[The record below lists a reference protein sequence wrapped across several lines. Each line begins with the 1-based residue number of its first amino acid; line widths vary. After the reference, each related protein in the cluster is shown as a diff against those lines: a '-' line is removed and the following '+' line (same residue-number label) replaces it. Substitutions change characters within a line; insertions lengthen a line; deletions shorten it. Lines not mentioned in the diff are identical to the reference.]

1 MPNIRAGIPD
11 MFNLTAIRSE
21 EDYARV
27 IAEIEKLIDVDPQ
40 TGTPEANQLE
50 LLTLVANAYEAKA
63 FPSNIP
69 DAVEAIKF
77 RMEQE
82 RLSPRDLIP
91 YIGSRSKVSE
101 ILSRKRQLTL
111 AMVRSLHD
119 RLHIPAKALIKQAE
133 LLPLEADEPDWSR
146 FPVRDMAARGWID
159 GSISALQ
166 QFFSQLSRP
175 VEAEVLC
182 RRTIHIR
189 SARKMDVYALKAW
202 TARIII
208 EANKAKLPKF
218 VEGSVTS
225 TFMTQVARLSA
236 RTDGPKAAQKFLLN
250 HGIAVVIEPHLP
262 HTYLDGAAILIVKGR
277 PIIGIT
283 IRHDRLDNF
292 WFTLLHEL
300 AHLSLH
306 SELQEKQFIDD
317 LDIDPKND
325 QIESEADR
333 LAGVT
338 LIPPAHWNKSPASKV
353 RSPAAASHL
362 AKELGIHPAIVAG
375 RMRHH
380 WKAFRLLNSV
390 VGHREVRK
398 WFPEVNWTN

>member
-1 MPNIRAGIPD
+1 
-11 MFNLTAIRSE
+11 MFHLTAIKSE

-27 IAEIEKLIDVDPQ
+27 LAEIDNFIEVDPNL
-40 TGTPEANQLE
+40 GTPEANQLE
-50 LLTLVANAYEAKA
+50 LLTLVANAYEAKT
-63 FPSNIP
+63 FPSDIP

-77 RMEQE
+77 RMEQQG
-82 RLSPRDLIP
+82 LSPRDLIP

-101 ILSRKRQLTL
+101 ILSRKRPLTL
-111 AMVRSLHD
+111 TMVRSLHD
-119 RLHIPAKALIKQAE
+119 RLHIPAKALIQQAE
-133 LLPLEADEPDWSR
+133 LLPLAVDEPDWSR

-159 GSISALQ
+159 GSLSALQ
-166 QFFSQLSRP
+166 NFFSQLPQP

-202 TARIII
+202 AARIII
-208 EANKAKLPKF
+208 EANKAKLPTF

-236 RTDGPKAAQKFLLN
+236 RTNGPKAAREFLLS

-262 HTYLDGAAILIVKGR
+262 HTYLDGAAILVLKDR
-277 PIIGIT
+277 PIIGLT

-300 AHLSLH
+300 AHISLH
-306 SELQEKQFIDD
+306 SHLEEKQFIDD

-333 LAGVT
+333 VAGET
-338 LIPPAHWNKSPASKV
+338 LIPSAHWNKSPASKL

-380 WKAFRLLNSV
+380 WRAFRLLNPV
-390 VGHREVRK
+390 VGHREVRQ
-398 WFPEVNWTN
+398 WFPEVTWSN